1 MVDRSNLRGSVA
13 AMLKH
18 RRIHSGLYWNS
29 KLKRRSFTEITGDAY
44 LASVRF
50 DHLLNDSQT
59 QSQSTSVFTVG
70 FQFIE
75 NLFDSFFAITR
86 AGISNP
92 APDDAI
98 GSCTRSADPAL
109 AVTGVSD
116 RI

>member
-29 KLKRRSFTEITGDAY
+29 KLKRRSFTELTGDAY

-59 QSQSTSVFTVG
+59 QSQSTSVFTIG

-75 NLFDSFFAITR
+75 YLCDSIFGNTA
-86 AGISNP
+86 AGIPNP
-92 APDDAI
+92 ASDNAI
-98 GSCTRSADPAL
+98 G
-109 AVTGVSD
+109 
-116 RI
+116 I